1 MLTLRTGTNH
11 NNKMMFIG
19 SERERR
25 GHMYCQTGPRQMFNG
40 SSSYFPNPASIS
52 ATNPKNIPV
61 DHYTKPW
68 TKKELKSL
76 KKTAKVLN
84 KTHKSWT
91 SIYIIPEAEG
101 LFGRTWQECAAR
113 WNNYDKLEL
122 SKTQHNNLAKL
133 VIEHE
138 ERDWKTIARQVGSI
152 KRNGSTIK
160 NSQATPYSCFVQH
173 RRLTKLK
180 ELEDDKRCRKK
191 QKINNQKP
199 TSSNIRKKQK
209 IASQQ
214 LRIATE
220 DAERAKIKAKKKAD
234 QAAKAAAQERK
245 IASAA
250 AERDIA
256 RVARQADANQVPV
269 EANAALAKEAQADVA
284 AVDAARLKTER
295 AMQTAKKTAQIAH
308 TKKKLAQQ
316 LAAIPK
322 SHWSIN
328 EIQFLKQAVQQYG
341 QCDWV
346 QVSESLGT
354 KTASQCRKQWKVAV
368 QDSIDQMNQLV
379 DVDMTW
385 QVDEN
390 RALLLAVQAYGVKKW
405 KKVEECIKTRTAMEC
420 EQQWY
425 KKVKNGVSKSSDDDD
440 EEEEEE
446 EEGEGD
452 DCKMGIS
459 M

>member
-1 MLTLRTGTNH
+1 
-11 NNKMMFIG
+11 MFIG

-25 GHMYCQTGPRQMFNG
+25 DHMYCQTGPRQMFNG

-160 NSQATPYSCFVQH
+160 NTQATPYSCFVQH

-209 IASQQ
+209 INSQQ

-234 QAAKAAAQERK
+234 KADKAAAQERK

-256 RVARQADANQVPV
+256 RVARRADANQVPAEV
-269 EANAALAKEAQADVA
+269 TLFGIYPIEASAALAKEAQVA
-284 AVDAARLKTER
+284 AEAAAAEAARE
-295 AMQTAKKTAQIAH
+295 AKE
-308 TKKKLAQQ
+308 
-316 LAAIPK
+316 AADA
-322 SHWSIN
+322 
-328 EIQFLKQAVQQYG
+328 EAAAV
-341 QCDWV
+341 
-346 QVSESLGT
+346 
-354 KTASQCRKQWKVAV
+354 A
-368 QDSIDQMNQLV
+368 
-379 DVDMTW
+379 
-385 QVDEN
+385 
-390 RALLLAVQAYGVKKW
+390 
-405 KKVEECIKTRTAMEC
+405 
-420 EQQWY
+420 
-425 KKVKNGVSKSSDDDD
+425 
-440 EEEEEE
+440 EEEKARAEEE
-446 EEGEGD
+446 KAVAAEEVRKE
-452 DCKMGIS
+452 CFYFQFSKRTKRLFLF
-459 M
+459 